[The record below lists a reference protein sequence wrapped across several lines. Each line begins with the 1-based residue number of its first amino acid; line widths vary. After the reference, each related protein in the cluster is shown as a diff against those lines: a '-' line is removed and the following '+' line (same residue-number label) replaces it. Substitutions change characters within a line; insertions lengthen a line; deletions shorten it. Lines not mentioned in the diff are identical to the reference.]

1 MTQRVYGWKRDLPD
15 PRDRMY
21 LAPRRLISLP
31 PHVDLRP
38 YCSPV
43 EEQGSVGSCTG
54 QAFAGVLEYLD
65 RRNDGAH
72 ADVSRLFIY
81 YNERKLENATG
92 EDAGAYIRDGIK
104 ALKEWGACDE
114 YLWPYEERRW
124 SVEPS
129 PKAYRDALKRR
140 IKSYERVTSLYDL
153 KAALAE
159 GLPVVFGFMVYESF
173 DSGEVGKTGSMSM
186 PEAGEEL
193 RGGHAVLAV
202 GYDDATRTLIVRNSW
217 GETWGDKGYFYMPY
231 AYADDPVLSDDF
243 WTVKGD
249 GILLELP
256 EDPLPPDTV
265 WYVPLVNIVNWI
277 WDWFSRGKK

>member
-15 PRDRMY
+15 PRDRKY
-21 LAPRRLISLP
+21 AAQRRLVALPIS
-31 PHVDLRP
+31 VDLRP

-114 YLWPYEERRW
+114 YLWPYDERRW

-129 PKAYRDALKRR
+129 STAYMDAMKRR
-140 IKSYERVTSLYDL
+140 IKTYARVTSLYDL